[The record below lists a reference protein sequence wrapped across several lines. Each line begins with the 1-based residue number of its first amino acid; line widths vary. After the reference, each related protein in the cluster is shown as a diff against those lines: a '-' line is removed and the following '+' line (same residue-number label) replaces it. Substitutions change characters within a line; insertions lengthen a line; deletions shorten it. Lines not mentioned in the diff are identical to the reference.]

1 MIKLHLF
8 SYYFVVSYTD
18 AQVKAVKAQETSEL
32 SSNDDEHQKTKRT
45 KSKESVENLLK
56 ITHAPTFDDYE
67 SNGNIY

>member
-1 MIKLHLF
+1 MHLF

-32 SSNDDEHQKTKRT
+32 SSNDDEHQKTKRI
-45 KSKESVENLLK
+45 KSKASVENLK